1 MSTMRPSLLITW
13 AAVLVLF
20 LGFRL
25 PWAFC
30 DSTVDLLPLKACF
43 EAQNDLKSISAD
55 FTQTRALKTLKS
67 PIAVKGHFWF
77 AAPDRFRWQLG
88 DPPKTIII
96 GTDNGTVFI
105 QPLRKHASKNSLPN
119 PENSA
124 NRQTFQMVG
133 LSGAG
138 TLEEFQKHMN
148 VLSLKTSGTR
158 CHLEMLPKD
167 PATSRGLSSINL
179 DFDAGSGQWIGF
191 EIVTREGSLIRTELN
206 NVRTN
211 SVIPGGVFDYDLRG
225 FTVDHEKK

>member
-1 MSTMRPSLLITW
+1 MRKSARPHCLEW
-13 AAVLVLF
+13 AAGAFLSLVCHLHSA
-20 LGFRL
+20 
-25 PWAFC
+25 PV
-30 DSTVDLLPLKACF
+30 DSTVDLSALKTCL
-43 EAQNDLKSISAD
+43 EARRNIKTISAD

-96 GTDNGTVFI
+96 GAKEGNMVIHPST
-105 QPLRKHASKNSLPN
+105 KHAEKSTLTTSGSFPSQKVF
-119 PENSA
+119 E
-124 NRQTFQMVG
+124 MMG
-133 LSGAG
+133 LSGKR

-167 PATSRGLSSINL
+167 PLANRGLSSINL
-179 DFDAGSGQWIGF
+179 DFDTGTGQWLGF
-191 EIVTREGSLIRTELN
+191 EIVTREGSSICTELN

-211 SVIPGGVFDYDLRG
+211 SVIAGGVFDYDLSG

>member
-30 DSTVDLLPLKACF
+30 DSTVDLIPLKACF

-96 GTDNGTVFI
+96 GAKEGNMVIHPST
-105 QPLRKHASKNSLPN
+105 KHAEKSTLTTSGSFPSQKVF
-119 PENSA
+119 E
-124 NRQTFQMVG
+124 MMG
-133 LSGAG
+133 LSGKR

-167 PATSRGLSSINL
+167 PAASRGLSSINL

>member
-1 MSTMRPSLLITW
+1 MRKSSRPLCLEW
-13 AAVLVLF
+13 AAGAVLSLVCHLQSA
-20 LGFRL
+20 
-25 PWAFC
+25 PV
-30 DSTVDLLPLKACF
+30 DSTVDLSALKTCL
-43 EAQNDLKSISAD
+43 EARRNIKTISAD

-96 GTDNGTVFI
+96 GAKEGNMVIHPST
-105 QPLRKHASKNSLPN
+105 KHAAKNSLPN

-167 PATSRGLSSINL
+167 PAASRGLSSINL